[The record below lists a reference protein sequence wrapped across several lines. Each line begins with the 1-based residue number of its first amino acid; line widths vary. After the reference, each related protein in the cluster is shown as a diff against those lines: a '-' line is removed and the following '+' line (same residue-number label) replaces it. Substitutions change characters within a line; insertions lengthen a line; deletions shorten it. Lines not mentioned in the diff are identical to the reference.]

1 MHNHNEKSLH
11 ILTFLIIILS
21 TVTSAVGLLYKTS
34 GKTFHFVNQYG
45 NTVKIYGNGLYARDS
60 LFKAVTARGTD
71 FTILCVA
78 VPILAIALILDIKK
92 KTLKNRLFLTGVI
105 SVFLYYSASIAFG
118 ITYNMLDLVYIAL
131 FSSSLFG
138 LIVSITSI
146 NMKEILISK
155 LLPYSGI
162 YIFLALSGAALI
174 VAWLPDIITS
184 LITKTSLKL
193 IEVYTTEITYV
204 LDMGILAPL
213 MFICLFQLKKR
224 NGLGYV
230 LLESLLMLC
239 IIIGIMIPTQTIFEL
254 SAGIKLSIGEIATKG
269 ASFVI
274 LALFALH
281 FNIKL
286 FKNIK
291 VQ

>member
-1 MHNHNEKSLH
+1 MTKNNEKSLYV
-11 ILTFLIIILS
+11 ITFLIIILS
-21 TVTSAVGLLYKTS
+21 TITSAVGLLYKTS
-34 GKTFHFVNQYG
+34 GKAFDFVNQYG
-45 NTVKIYGNGLYARDS
+45 NTVKMCGNGLYARDS
-60 LFKAVTARGTD
+60 LFQAATNRGTD

-78 VPILAIALILDIKK
+78 VPMLIIALVLDVKK
-92 KTLKNRLFLTGVI
+92 KTLKNRLFLTGII
-105 SVFLYYSASIAFG
+105 SVFMYYSASIAFG
-118 ITYNMLDLVYIAL
+118 ITYNILDLVYIAL

-146 NMKEILISK
+146 DMKDILIGKS
-155 LLPYSGI
+155 LPYKGI
-162 YIFLALSGAALI
+162 YIFLVLSGIALI
-174 VAWLPDIITS
+174 VAWFPDIITS
-184 LITKTSLKL
+184 LITKTSLKS

-204 LDMGILAPL
+204 LDMGIIAPL

-230 LLESLLMLC
+230 LLEGLLMLC
-239 IIIGIMIPTQTIFEL
+239 IVIGIMMPFQTIFEL
-254 SAGIKLSIGEIATKG
+254 SAGVKLSIGDIVTKS

-274 LALFALH
+274 LALFALY

-291 VQ
+291 KL

>member
-1 MHNHNEKSLH
+1 MAKNNEKSLY
-11 ILTFLIIILS
+11 IITLLIIILS

-34 GKTFHFVNQYG
+34 GKAFNFVNQYG
-45 NTVKIYGNGLYARDS
+45 NTVKMYGNGLYARDS
-60 LFKAVTARGTD
+60 LFKAATARGTD

-78 VPILAIALILDIKK
+78 IPMLIIALILDAKK
-92 KTLKNRLFLTGVI
+92 KTLKNRLFLTGII
-105 SVFLYYSASIAFG
+105 SVFMYYSASIAFG
-118 ITYNMLDLVYIAL
+118 ITYNILDLVYIAL

-146 NMKEILISK
+146 HMKDILIVKS
-155 LLPYSGI
+155 LPYKGI

-174 VAWLPDIITS
+174 AAWLPDIITS
-184 LITKTSLKL
+184 LIAKSSLSL

-204 LDMGILAPL
+204 LDIGILAPL
-213 MFICLFQLKKR
+213 MFICLFQLKNR

-239 IIIGIMIPTQTIFEL
+239 MIVGMMIPIQTVFEL
-254 SAGIKLSIGEIATKG
+254 SAGIKLSIGEIVTKG
-269 ASFVI
+269 LSFII
-274 LALFALH
+274 LALFALY

-286 FKNIK
+286 FENIK
-291 VQ
+291 KG

>member
-1 MHNHNEKSLH
+1 MTKNNEKSLY
-11 ILTFLIIILS
+11 IITFLIIVLS
-21 TVTSAVGLLYKTS
+21 IVTSSVGLLYKTS
-34 GKTFHFVNQYG
+34 GKAFDFVNQYG
-45 NTVKIYGNGLYARDS
+45 NTVKIYGTGLYARDS
-60 LFKAVTARGTD
+60 LFKAATARGTD

-78 VPILAIALILDIKK
+78 VPMLVIALILDIKK
-92 KTLKNRLFLTGVI
+92 KTLRSRLFLTGII
-105 SVFLYYSASIAFG
+105 SVFMYYSASIAFG
-118 ITYNMLDLVYIAL
+118 ITYNILDLVYIAL

-146 NMKEILISK
+146 DMKGISINK
-155 LLPYSGI
+155 SLPYKGI
-162 YIFLALSGAALI
+162 YIFLALSGFALI
-174 VAWLPDIITS
+174 VAWFPDIMTS
-184 LITKTSLKL
+184 LITKTSLRL

-204 LDMGILAPL
+204 LDMGVLAPL

-239 IIIGIMIPTQTIFEL
+239 IIIGIMIPIQTTFEL
-254 SAGIKLSIGEIATKG
+254 SAGIKLSIGEIATKA

-274 LALFALH
+274 LALFALY

-286 FKNIK
+286 FENIEMR
-291 VQ
+291 

>member
-1 MHNHNEKSLH
+1 MVKNNEKSLYL
-11 ILTFLIIILS
+11 ITFLIIILS
-21 TVTSAVGLLYKTS
+21 TITSAVGLLYKTS
-34 GKTFHFVNQYG
+34 GKAFDFVNQYG
-45 NTVKIYGNGLYARDS
+45 YTVKIYGNGLYARDS
-60 LFKAVTARGTD
+60 LFKAATARGTD

-78 VPILAIALILDIKK
+78 VPMLIIALILDIKK
-92 KTLKNRLFLTGVI
+92 KTLKNRLFLTGII
-105 SVFLYYSASIAFG
+105 SVFMYYSASIAFG
-118 ITYNMLDLVYIAL
+118 ITYNILDLVYIAL

-146 NMKEILISK
+146 DMKEISINKS
-155 LLPYSGI
+155 LPYNGI
-162 YIFLALSGAALI
+162 YIFLVLSGVALI

-184 LITKTSLKL
+184 LITKSSLKL

-204 LDMGILAPL
+204 LDMGIIAPL

-230 LLESLLMLC
+230 LLEGLLMLC
-239 IIIGIMIPTQTIFEL
+239 IVIGIMMPLQTVFEL
-254 SAGIKLSIGEIATKG
+254 SAGIKLSIGDIVTKS

-274 LALFALH
+274 LALFALY

-291 VQ
+291 S